1 MSIRD
6 DHEDVNR
13 VQITTTTTTTT
24 RRNDGG
30 RTTVFENV
38 RQKGTEL
45 QPAGEV
51 DVSFCRPLVVGSCTM
66 ETQGESPKCMY
77 HLMSP
82 TIPAN
87 TPVDPRFSSEK
98 PPRIRMILPELNRGT
113 Y

>member
-6 DHEDVNR
+6 DHEDVDC
-13 VQITTTTTTTT
+13 VQPTTTTT

-30 RTTVFENV
+30 RTGNFENV
-38 RQKGTEL
+38 IKNGTESR
-45 QPAGEV
+45 PAGEAEDWPV
-51 DVSFCRPLVVGSCTM
+51 GPLVVGASTM

-77 HLMSP
+77 HLLPP
-82 TIPAN
+82 TVTAN

-113 Y
+113 YI